1 MQTLRI
7 TPDDYDLII
16 EQVYLGEGGGV
27 LTRSGA
33 FVPITNYFDVTGE
46 ECAPAD
52 AVAAVA
58 GPVPG
63 RDLWLAVALYEMQ
76 PVTPQDNH

>member
-7 TPDDYDLII
+7 APDSYDPLI
-16 EQVYLGEGGGV
+16 ERVYLGEGGAV
-27 LTRSGA
+27 LTRGGA
-33 FVPITNYFDVTGE
+33 IVPITNYFGVTGE

-52 AVAAVA
+52 AIAAVA

-63 RDLWLAVALYEMQ
+63 RDLWLAVALYELQ